1 MSVEILSEYNSNSN
15 SLKSKS
21 SSVLYNE
28 FISFLETKIMK
39 IERFNQNY
47 ITKIESRDFNE
58 SINKENCHDYIS
70 VKEDNNNVFKG
81 NYNHYL
87 NYDYNNSNNSYTNK
101 NSILQDSHNSNTIN
115 ESNRNI
121 IFNQNKSNSNTSNN
135 HQFKNQNFNDYKDM
149 NKNQKNE
156 SSLIFSI
163 LGDCKDTIKQSI
175 QAIKTLLIE
184 NENFKEKN
192 EILKNQFEFI
202 KLNLKIQN
210 ERNNDDLVK
219 EDTLKNNKN
228 KNEIELNRDDK
239 IKNKEMNKNKINDN
253 GDVLIVNGLRK
264 MVIDKAKEKSINNKD
279 FPQNNN
285 TNNTNYN
292 SKFEFHKDDPKFS
305 VKQYILNNISDNI
318 YLYLKNKVYF
328 LLSNNID
335 FRDFIYYLEN
345 NSFNKH
351 ELNVIQKE
359 LDILLNEYSE
369 IYMEEL
375 SENENSSTPK
385 HRENNNKRKILLD
398 KNIENNNFNKRENEN
413 NNSYLTN
420 ITNKSKEKKDVN
432 GPLQSFES
440 ILRKYPSNIKK

>member
-1 MSVEILSEYNSNSN
+1 MSVEILSEYNSN

-70 VKEDNNNVFKG
+70 VKEDNNNNVFKG
-81 NYNHYL
+81 NYNHYI
-87 NYDYNNSNNSYTNK
+87 NYDYNNINDSYTNK
-101 NSILQDSHNSNTIN
+101 DSLLQDSHYYNTIN

-121 IFNQNKSNSNTSNN
+121 IFNQNKSNSYTSNN
-135 HQFKNQNFNDYKDM
+135 HQFKNQNFNDYKDK
-149 NKNQKNE
+149 NKTQKIE

-210 ERNNDDLVK
+210 ERNNDYLVK

-264 MVIDKAKEKSINNKD
+264 MVIDKAKEKSIDSKD
-279 FPQNNN
+279 FSQNNN
-285 TNNTNYN
+285 YTNN
-292 SKFEFHKDDPKFS
+292 SKLEFHKDESKFS
-305 VKQYILNNISDNI
+305 VKQYILNKISENI
-318 YLYLKNKVYF
+318 YIYLKNKVYF
-328 LLSNNID
+328 LLSNDID

-369 IYMEEL
+369 IYMGEL
-375 SENENSSTPK
+375 SENENSSTPNL
-385 HRENNNKRKILLD
+385 RGNNNKRKILLD